1 MRGCYL
7 LCSLK
12 RILCATIFYIRT
24 LLRVRLC
31 SKLPLLGME
40 LFFTISYVLQFSN
53 HFHSKHFGLGTIPV
67 VYNNPVVLG
76 LNEVNIIRQ
85 SLS

>member
-24 LLRVRLC
+24 LLRLC

-53 HFHSKHFGLGTIPV
+53 HFHSKHFGLGTILV
-67 VYNNPVVLG
+67 G
-76 LNEVNIIRQ
+76 SSGI
-85 SLS
+85 